1 MDLTKSIQQR
11 YPKYYEE
18 RRQSVINSN
27 VYDLPLPLKLLEI
40 VDQILKELIIVAI
53 SMPQL

>member
-27 VYDLPLPLKLLEI
+27 VYDLPLPLKSLEI